1 MDSQEYADYLFNL
14 KDKESKKK
22 KRSSN
27 SSIVILDDYACH
39 YDRNTNSVVEY
50 MNIGGIFTQV
60 SIVK

>member
-14 KDKESKKK
+14 KEPKRKSKK
-22 KRSSN
+22 SSG
-27 SSIVILDDYACH
+27 IIDLVDYYSH
-39 YDRNTNSVVEY
+39 YDRSINSVVEY